1 MSMADH
7 SRKFW
12 CAAARP
18 DDCACR
24 DSRERANSPGGA
36 CIAQAR
42 GWAWPLAVARCR
54 GDGLVRV
61 ATEAP
66 DFEIEAASVEGIAE
80 RGRRLRGTAI
90 AEHALVAGVG
100 GEGGRLVKV
109 AQ

>member
-1 MSMADH
+1 
-7 SRKFW
+7 
-12 CAAARP
+12 
-18 DDCACR
+18 
-24 DSRERANSPGGA
+24 
-36 CIAQAR
+36 
-42 GWAWPLAVARCR
+42 
-54 GDGLVRV
+54 VRV